1 MVDVTPVNRMPPE
14 LHRYW
19 TRGKGAAK
27 IRWGVPGDFLRCVRQ
42 IRKYF
47 PKDPKG
53 LCANLHHDALG
64 KWPGRERLAFEE
76 KYAKA
81 LLAAAPMGELQWIAP
96 LAPINAHTG
105 DGRWFLAG
113 ALTFRQ
119 FPLPLS
125 WIKAETGGHSGRM
138 TVGRIMGAFI
148 GPDEKGREY
157 AWGFGDFFSP
167 ADIPEVSQAL
177 TLVRG
182 GVSGLSLDPGGHIRV
197 RYDTEHQDDGGR
209 PGHAFT
215 SYKAGGATL
224 VSIPAFE
231 GQYMALI
238 GPDDVFEDDDDTDE
252 MLMMADFMDDDEQY
266 QEGNGVTAAGD
277 CGCEEFA
284 VNPSGWRGMPLAP
297 RNTSVDKDDA
307 ARRIAA
313 WAGGDSGKLNRM
325 FLWRHDKGDPASVHS
340 YRLPVGDII
349 DGRPTLIYHAIYA
362 ASALLEGAHGGLP
375 NIPDSEKD
383 RLRRVISAIYKK
395 ISADFDDPDIKA
407 SWDRE
412 VKRDNGVTPVEKKA
426 GDSGDFASG
435 DDMALTELAAE
446 ILVGEEEEVVTSR
459 PVEETLVASGPL
471 TPPAKWFDKQNVLK
485 TPGITISEE
494 GRVQGYLASWKQ
506 CHMSVGRGK
515 CVRAPRTRTDYQ
527 YFHLGSVTA
536 DNGDLIKVGRLT
548 VGGGHADVSLGVIP
562 ATEHYDNAG
571 ATVAVVRAYED
582 AYGIQVAGAIVAGA
596 TPQQVAMLRRSPL
609 SGDWR
614 AVNGNLELVAALAV
628 NVPGFPVF
636 AEDEEGHEMALI
648 SAGFVEDEEEG
659 HSDFD
664 HLEVVKM
671 TQAPCDAGGWP
682 EDEEFVVDADEIVTK
697 VVSALDERQAAK
709 DRAAALQVEQEFQK
723 RTAQDR
729 RAEVLRNIVG
739 VK

>member
-1 MVDVTPVNRMPPE
+1 MVDVTPVNRMPTA
-14 LHRYW
+14 LHTYW
-19 TRGKGAAK
+19 VRGKGAAK
-27 IRWGVPGDFLRCVRQ
+27 IRWGVPGDLARCIRQ

-47 PKDPKG
+47 PKSPTG
-53 LCANLHHDALG
+53 LCSNLHHDALG

-76 KYAKA
+76 KYAQA

-96 LAPINAHTG
+96 LAPINVYTG
-105 DGRWFLAG
+105 DDRRFLPG
-113 ALTFRQ
+113 ALSFRQ

-125 WIKAETGGHSGRM
+125 WVKAETGGHKGRM

-148 GPDEKGREY
+148 GPDEKGQEY
-157 AWGFGDFFSP
+157 AWGFGDFFSSS
-167 ADIPEVSQAL
+167 DIPEVSQAL

-182 GVSGLSLDPGGHIRV
+182 GVSGLSLDPGGHVRV
-197 RYDTEHQDDGGR
+197 RYDTDHQDNGGR
-209 PGHAFT
+209 PGHTFT

-231 GQYMALI
+231 GQYMTLI

-252 MLMMADFMDDDEQY
+252 MLMMADFMDDDGEQY

-277 CGCEEFA
+277 CGCDEFA
-284 VNPSGWRGMPLAP
+284 VNSSGWRGMPLAP

-375 NIPDSEKD
+375 NIPDTEKAQ
-383 RLRRVISAIYKK
+383 LRKVISAIYKK

-435 DDMALTELAAE
+435 EDMPLTELAAE
-446 ILVGEEEEVVTSR
+446 VLVGEEEGVVLSR
-459 PVEETLVASGPL
+459 PVEQTLVASGPL
-471 TPPAKWFDKQNVLK
+471 TPPAAWFNQQDVLK

-536 DNGDLIKVGRLT
+536 DNGDLIQVGRLT

-596 TPQQVAMLRRSPL
+596 TPEQVAMLRRSPL

-648 SAGFVEDEEEG
+648 SAGFVEDEEDG
-659 HSDFD
+659 HDEFD
-664 HLEVVKM
+664 HLE
-671 TQAPCDAGGWP
+671 APSSMPGEG
-682 EDEEFVVDADEIVTK
+682 FTVDADEIVTK
-697 VVSALDERQAAK
+697 VVTALDERQAAK
-709 DRAAALQVEQEFQK
+709 DRAAALEVEREFQQ
-723 RTAQDR
+723 RTAQER